1 MFHVKHF
8 CGTIDIVKYKGG
20 LKVSKII
27 AIANQK
33 GGVGKTTTAVNL
45 SACLAKMGKKV
56 LLIDIDPQGNA
67 TSGLG
72 VDTKNLETSI
82 YDALINGTGMKEILT
97 KTDYKTLYICPSDS
111 ALSGAEVEL
120 VNVMGREYQLKT
132 AVSDIKNDYDFVIM
146 DCPPSLGM
154 ITLNAFTACDSV
166 LVPIQCEYY
175 ALEGL
180 SSLTGTIK
188 RVKKVL
194 NKSIDIEGVLLT
206 MFDARTNLALQ
217 VVDEVKKFFPE
228 KVYKTIIPRNVR
240 LSEAPGFGE
249 PVIVYDPASR
259 GAESYLDLAEE
270 VIERS
275 GGNGN

>member
-1 MFHVKHF
+1 M
-8 CGTIDIVKYKGG
+8 G
-20 LKVSKII
+20 KVI
-27 AIANQK
+27 ALANQK

-45 SACLAKMGKKV
+45 SAALAEKGKKI
-56 LLIDIDPQGNA
+56 LLIDSDAQGNA

-72 VDTKNLETSI
+72 IRIEK
-82 YDALINGTGMKEILT
+82 GG
-97 KTDYKTLYICPSDS
+97 KTLYNVITEEEPMSSAIVKTAYDRLYVCPSDVE
-111 ALSGAEVEL
+111 LSGAEIEL
-120 VNVMGREYQLKT
+120 VDAPDRAHRLKN
-132 AVSDIKNDYDFVIM
+132 ALSVIKNDYDFVIM